1 MTGGLWVS
9 ESVGDGE
16 GAVAEAVPVSVVAE
30 GICVVGNGV
39 IVSGVS
45 VMVVFVE
52 SGEVAVVGGADSV
65 V

>member
-1 MTGGLWVS
+1 MDSRGGGVTGGLGVS

-16 GAVAEAVPVSVVAE
+16 
-30 GICVVGNGV
+30 
-39 IVSGVS
+39 
-45 VMVVFVE
+45 VVFVE

>member
-1 MTGGLWVS
+1 MIGGLGVS

-16 GAVAEAVPVSVVAE
+16 VEVAEAVPVSVVAE
-30 GICVVGNGV
+30 GTCVVGNGV

-45 VMVVFVE
+45 VMVVLVE